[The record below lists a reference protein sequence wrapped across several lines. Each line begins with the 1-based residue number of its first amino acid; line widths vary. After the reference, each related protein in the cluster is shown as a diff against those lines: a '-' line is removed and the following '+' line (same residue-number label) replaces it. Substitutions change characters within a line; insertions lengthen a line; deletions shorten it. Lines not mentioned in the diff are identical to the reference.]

1 MFSCLYIKKKK
12 KKQQTVEAAKRM
24 EVLQGHHIPT
34 YKATIL
40 KDGLE
45 KKNSH

>member
-1 MFSCLYIKKKK
+1 
-12 KKQQTVEAAKRM
+12 M

-45 KKNSH
+45 KKKILIKV